1 MSNKLKKIKE
11 INDVLGDEP
20 KVHKKKSIVLLES
33 IEENIM
39 KSRLFDKK
47 SSEDTLSSLGKL
59 KEAIDNNDVSKDI
72 FNDLIDA
79 IEKMVKIIIG
89 KKEFDDRNIVAELKD
104 ILKEIREIE
113 FPTEIEVSNQ
123 KDFPKEIKVSNFP
136 EQKEFPTEIKVGNF
150 PNEIKVSNQEI
161 PTEIKVSNLDEISKE
176 VEVKNFP
183 EQKDQIKVTNL
194 DEINKIIEDG
204 NKKIEKINNINKIL
218 KTIR

>member
-1 MSNKLKKIKE
+1 MDNKLKKIKE
-11 INDVLGDEP
+11 ISDVLGDKP
-20 KVHKKKSIVLLES
+20 KVNKKRSIFLLES
-33 IEENIM
+33 IEEQIA
-39 KSRLFDKK
+39 KSRLFDCK
-47 SSEDTLSSLGKL
+47 SSEDTLKSLNRV
-59 KEAIDNNDVSKDI
+59 KESIDNSEISKDI
-72 FNDLIDA
+72 FNDLIDS
-79 IEKMVKIIIG
+79 IERMVKIVIEKG
-89 KKEFDDRNIVAELKD
+89 FDDRNIVAELKD

-194 DEINKIIEDG
+194 DEINKIIEEG